1 MKPQELLRD
10 IEKGKLLPLYY
21 FYGPEKWL
29 IDEALQKIKE
39 KVLNQSTRDFNF
51 AVLDAEEGDP
61 ETILSSLQV
70 FPVLSSRRL
79 VVIRRADVL
88 WKKGPS
94 FLIDYILNPN
104 PSTCAVFIGEKAD
117 LRTNFFQALGK
128 KGAVISFYPPLEKEI
143 VSWIHSQ
150 AGQLGYSISAVAVSL
165 LFERVGPNLQELNL
179 ELQKL
184 TLLPG
189 NRKSIEEEDV
199 QALTGDMRG
208 ESPFDLSR
216 AAGRFDLREALRLLR
231 KNWQQ
236 GEPPPLLLS
245 LIVRQFRL
253 IRRAEGLREE
263 GVPKKAIEARLRI
276 LPGGAEDFWRQV
288 EGFPSAAFEQLWLT
302 SWETDQE
309 LKSSRSDKRLLL
321 EKYLWELHH
330 LGRAAPREG
339 K

>member
-29 IDEALQKIKE
+29 MDEALNKIKE
-39 KVLNQSTRDFNF
+39 KVLNPATRDFNL

-88 WKKGPS
+88 WKKGSS
-94 FLIDYILNPN
+94 FLLDYILNPN
-104 PSTCAVFIGEKAD
+104 PSTCAVFLGEKAD
-117 LRTNFFQALGK
+117 LRTKFFQGLEK
-128 KGAVISFYPPLEKEI
+128 KGAVISFYPLFEKEI
-143 VSWIHSQ
+143 IRWVRLQ
-150 AGQLGYSISAVAVSL
+150 AGQLGYSISAPAVDL
-165 LFERVGPNLQELNL
+165 LLDRVGPSLRELSL

-184 TLLPG
+184 TLLPE
-189 NRKSIEEEDV
+189 NRKSIEEGDV
-199 QALTGDMRG
+199 RALTGDMRD
-208 ESPFDLSR
+208 ESPFELSR
-216 AAGRFDLREALRLLR
+216 AAGRFNLREALRVLR
-231 KNWQQ
+231 KNLQQ
-236 GEPPPLLLS
+236 GEPLPLLLS

-253 IRRAEGLREE
+253 IRKAQELHGE
-263 GVPKKAIEARLRI
+263 GVDKKTIEAKLRI
-276 LPGGAEDFWRQV
+276 PPRGAEDFWRQV

-302 SWETDQE
+302 SWKMDQE

-321 EKYLWELHH
+321 EKYLWDLIFM
-330 LGRAAPREG
+330 
-339 K
+339 KTVKSV